1 MPSAK
6 DELISWVIE
15 NVAMTGSKGRTMDD
29 LWSLLTT
36 RTSHTNSIENLWTLI
51 ISELEFTFAI
61 TTDQASSKAIL
72 TSDLEN
78 LTYEAAKTKYG
89 SSIYLTA
96 PLTDQTHYL
105 LRDHQITLPT
115 LQRTILEKIGSA
127 GASGVAQCVITV
139 DLDIKPQTVFHHLK
153 KLQNLEL
160 IRKTPTIYQGQY
172 TNTCVHTYYSEST
185 FDVTEAPQSMGQN
198 LTPIAPD
205 GSIRYDATAE
215 KMNQL
220 LLQAK
225 DNIMALS
232 DLVRL
237 TGFTSEK
244 QLKWARTFLAKQH
257 TEGFVEKSLA
267 TANGKKTVCIRLI
280 KPISIADGKVDPP
293 SNRSTGCDHED
304 RNDDLTPLTV
314 DVIAA
319 YIGSR
324 NGNGCTNKDLYEAF
338 PNNSKSTISNLVK
351 KLKASNNSDLVV
363 IKELQGRS
371 HVYCYFTKDGFQQY
385 QRMKSGSYE
394 MASSTEQLN
403 DPVTSDDGG
412 NILELSSSAPSTARK
427 RRLTSPPLSIESTL
441 KRNKMNTATRDST
454 NSMHTNNLLPSA
466 NVNVNVTMTR
476 RKTALLDIISRDR
489 IRDFNVLLF
498 DEIQT
503 IDGSDKKHKL
513 ARRTAQRLVDGL
525 EKQGLLRLIKI
536 MPKDIFGGNQPRTLV
551 LSPELDESH
560 QAVKDYLE
568 HKQQDAAM
576 GTGRQISSSKGSSSE
591 SPLKRIDTL
600 VKRYGHGR
608 HTDTVSCSESY
619 WRYVAKR
626 HGWMESKWL
635 RSKELHLFLVK
646 LLLQMHGGI
655 LENEEQRTIGL
666 MDMITKM
673 PFDVYKKAIGI
684 HQYDET
690 VETYVETNQVPTVP
704 LADIPDDI
712 KRRLIPN
719 PYQMRRRI
727 QSLLTILEKLELIQS
742 STPAPATQNGSKSS
756 LLSLPMAASTKISYT
771 LQLNGAIRNY
781 LLTDRP
787 ILVEKPLTSLDAVV
801 DYWNELQYTCACV
814 YGTES
819 DHGTATTSSASSPPA
834 TTTTT
839 GFKKKNDTDP
849 LSTITLSRTWTNGD
863 IITAEQKRCLDQ
875 HVNYSLGQVPPATT
889 EWALFLQLSRA
900 TGLLPYRIRSY
911 YLNLGNAFAKRNR
924 LEQQQIAA
932 EELEESIGQSSGKRK
947 RQPQPLSGT
956 TSLLLQASKENQRIS
971 QVPDSI
977 RCQSASFS
985 TPTFIGSR
993 LFRRKYVKS
1002 LDDSTA
1008 RKDHATGQRTIQ
1020 RFTSF
1025 EKSTFLYAMAIMRH
1039 RAYQGN
1045 KFYWAPMT
1053 EVIPTKSIRQC
1064 TSHLHSL
1071 SAKSLRTIDDLQTK
1085 WTSIY
1090 TRGIESKEITDE
1102 RPWDSKNFDLVGH
1115 LKYFLAQSLL
1125 EEERPPTIKPT
1136 VSLLF
1141 HPSTLHSICTVTPLS
1156 PLADNFGWSDGT
1168 ASHTMGSVPGTDQ
1181 ISDEKGNALVSTI
1194 QLIKMIMVHPE
1205 ETFDSHLAY
1214 SLLSS
1219 CSADAVEEAYLYLKD
1234 AGIVVLSKHG
1244 DTRRVPGRK
1253 FRMSNKFILSLAGP
1267 VSREMYDA
1275 AFDFHHRIGNGQQL
1289 PNQLD
1294 DGMMMC
1300 ILNLISQQKI
1310 TLHNQATDLLTQSLS
1325 SLNYPNPNRFHGKFI
1340 EQWINKRTD
1349 MCIQTDEATSLATE
1363 LPITTKRIKQSIEMI
1378 STLEAQRYLN
1388 KSPLRSDRH
1397 VMPVYD
1403 ALDEFGTNGASSM
1416 DLKAKLQSLRIPMS
1430 DQDLLA
1436 ALRRLMCH
1444 TPSLVVQ
1451 AGYGDLRYF
1460 CVPHAKSWMIKIPTT
1475 SDTEAGMDT
1484 YVQTNMWTHLN
1495 GTTNQN
1501 MVYVCG
1507 SSLLGHILTKP
1518 GITQDELELIF
1529 YDTMSKAECQQVLGL
1544 LLEHEIIYCRSTL
1557 KQQPANLFSKPV
1569 LKSIDVKST
1578 ITRSATTC
1586 YFTTHD
1592 YYCKLDSL
1600 KGQ

>member
-1 MPSAK
+1 MLDDRPSFK
-6 DELISWVIE
+6 Q
-15 NVAMTGSKGRTMDD
+15 DD
-29 LWSLLTT
+29 S
-36 RTSHTNSIENLWTLI
+36 
-51 ISELEFTFAI
+51 
-61 TTDQASSKAIL
+61 
-72 TSDLEN
+72 TSDLKN
-78 LTYEAAKTKYG
+78 LTYEAAKTKYDP
-89 SSIYLTA
+89 SIYLTA
-96 PLTDQTHYL
+96 TLADQTHYL
-105 LRDHQITLPT
+105 LRDQQITLPT
-115 LQRTILEKIGSA
+115 LQRTILEKIGST

-139 DLDIKPQTVFHHLK
+139 DLDLKPQTVFHHLK
-153 KLQNLEL
+153 KLQTLDL

-172 TNTCVHTYYSEST
+172 TNICVHSHYSEST
-185 FDVTEAPQSMGQN
+185 DDVAEAPRTMGQN

-205 GSIRYDATAE
+205 GSIRYDVTAE

-225 DNIMALS
+225 DNMMALS

-280 KPISIADGKVDPP
+280 KPISIADGKVGPP
-293 SNRSTGCDHED
+293 TNCSTGCDYED
-304 RNDDLTPLTV
+304 RNEDLTPLTV

-319 YIGSR
+319 YIYSR
-324 NGNGCTNKDLYEAF
+324 NGNGCTNKDLYQAF

-351 KLKASNNSDLVV
+351 KLKAGKNSDLVV
-363 IKELQGRS
+363 IKELRGRS

-385 QRMKSGSYE
+385 QRMKSGYYE
-394 MASSTEQLN
+394 MASSTQQLN
-403 DPVTSDDGG
+403 DHFTIDNGG
-412 NILELSSSAPSTARK
+412 TILEQSSSTQSTERK
-427 RRLTSPPLSIESTL
+427 RRSTSPPLSVESTP
-441 KRNKMNTATRDST
+441 KRNKLGTTTHNST
-454 NSMHTNNLLPSA
+454 DPMHSNNLSPSA
-466 NVNVNVTMTR
+466 NGNVNATMAR
-476 RKTALLDIISRDR
+476 RKTALLDIVNRDR
-489 IRDFNVLLF
+489 IRDFNIQLF

-525 EKQGLLRLIKI
+525 EKQGLLRLIKV

-551 LSPELDESH
+551 LSPGLDESH
-560 QAVKDYLE
+560 QAVKDHLE
-568 HKQQDAAM
+568 HKQQQDATMAR
-576 GTGRQISSSKGSSSE
+576 GRQTSSSNSSSSE
-591 SPLKRIDTL
+591 LPLKRIDTL
-600 VKRYGHGR
+600 VKRYGRGR
-608 HTDTVSCSESY
+608 YTDTVTCSENY

-635 RSKELHLFLVK
+635 RGKELHLFLVK
-646 LLLQMHGGI
+646 LLLKMHGGI
-655 LENEEQRTIGL
+655 LGNEEQRKIGM

-684 HQYDET
+684 HQYDEA

-727 QSLLTILEKLELIQS
+727 QSLLTILEKLELIQP
-742 STPAPATQNGSKSS
+742 STLVPTTHNGSKSS
-756 LLSLPMAASTKISYT
+756 SLSLPVAASAKMSYT

-781 LLTDRP
+781 LLTNRP
-787 ILVEKPLTSLDAVV
+787 ILAEKPLTSLDAVI

-819 DHGTATTSSASSPPA
+819 DHGVATTSSPSPP
-834 TTTTT
+834 TRVN
-839 GFKKKNDTDP
+839 KKNDTDP

-889 EWALFLQLSRA
+889 EWALFLKLSRT

-932 EELEESIGQSSGKRK
+932 EELEDSISQSSGKRK
-947 RQPQPLSGT
+947 RQQQPLGSK

-971 QVPDSI
+971 QVSDSI
-977 RCQSASFS
+977 RYQSASFS
-985 TPTFIGSR
+985 TSTFVGSR
-993 LFRRKYVKS
+993 SLRRTYVKS
-1002 LDDSTA
+1002 LDESTA

-1039 RAYQGN
+1039 RASQGN

-1053 EVIPTKSIRQC
+1053 EVIPNKSIRQC

-1071 SAKSLRTIDDLQTK
+1071 SAKSLRKIDDLQTK
-1085 WTSIY
+1085 WATIY
-1090 TRGIESKEITDE
+1090 TRGTESKEIVDE
-1102 RPWDSKNFDLVGH
+1102 RPWDSKDFDLTGY

-1125 EEERPPTIKPT
+1125 EGERPPTIKPT
-1136 VSLLF
+1136 VSLPV
-1141 HPSTLHSICTVTPLS
+1141 HPSTLHSICTVTPSS
-1156 PLADNFGWSDGT
+1156 PSIDKFGWSDCT
-1168 ASHTMGSVPGTDQ
+1168 ASHTMGSVSGTDQ
-1181 ISDEKGNALVSTI
+1181 ISDEKETALASTI

-1214 SLLSS
+1214 SLLSN
-1219 CSADAVEEAYLYLKD
+1219 CSVDRVEEAYSYLKD

-1275 AFDFHHRIGNGQQL
+1275 AFDFHHRISNGQQL
-1289 PNQLD
+1289 PKQLD

-1300 ILNLISQQKI
+1300 ILNLISQHKI
-1310 TLHNQATDLLTQSLS
+1310 TLYNQAADLLTTSLS
-1325 SLNYPNPNRFHGKFI
+1325 SLNYPNPNRFHGTFI
-1340 EQWINKRTD
+1340 EQWINKRID
-1349 MCIQTDEATSLATE
+1349 ICIRTDEATPLTTQ
-1363 LPITTKRIKQSIEMI
+1363 LDITTKHTKQSIEMI
-1378 STLEAQRYLN
+1378 STLEAQRHLK
-1388 KSPLRSDRH
+1388 KSPLKSDRH
-1397 VMPVYD
+1397 VRSIYN
-1403 ALDEFGTNGASSM
+1403 ALTEFGTNGASSM
-1416 DLKAKLQSLRIPMS
+1416 DLKSKLQSLQIPIS

-1436 ALRRLMCH
+1436 ALRVLMRG

-1451 AGYGDLRYF
+1451 AGYGDLRYI
-1460 CVPHAKSWMIKIPTT
+1460 CVPYAKSWMFKISTT
-1475 SDTEAGMDT
+1475 SDTEGSSEPDT
-1484 YVQTNMWTHLN
+1484 ITYMQTNIWTHLD

-1507 SSLLGHILTKP
+1507 SSLLGHILAKP
-1518 GITQDELELIF
+1518 GITQDELEHIF
-1529 YDTMSKAECQQVLGL
+1529 YGTMSKAECQQVLGL
-1544 LLEHEIIYCRSTL
+1544 LLEYEIIYCHSII
-1557 KQQPANLFSKPV
+1557 KQQPASLFSKPV
-1569 LKSIDVKST
+1569 LKSIDVKS
-1578 ITRSATTC
+1578 IIARSATTC

-1592 YYCKLDSL
+1592 YYNKLDSL
-1600 KGQ
+1600 KGH